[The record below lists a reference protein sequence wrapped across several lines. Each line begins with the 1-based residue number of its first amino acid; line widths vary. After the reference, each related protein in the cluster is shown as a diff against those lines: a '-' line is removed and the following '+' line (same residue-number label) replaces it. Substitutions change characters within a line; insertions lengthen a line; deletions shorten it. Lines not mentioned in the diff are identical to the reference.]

1 MLGVWIG
8 FASLIGQCGV
18 VGERSL
24 VEPDSDC
31 QSVVRPGPER
41 TRCYITEKST
51 KSVFPFLTN
60 FNRPIL
66 YFQL

>member
-18 VGERSL
+18 VGARSL

-41 TRCYITEKST
+41 TSCYITEKS
-51 KSVFPFLTN
+51 KNPF
-60 FNRPIL
+60 FR
-66 YFQL
+66 F